1 MRLLLDTHVLLWVMA
16 DDSALSP
23 VARATIGAADVVYAS
38 TGSIWEVAIK
48 VGLGKLKIDVAT
60 FVRQLQAAGFEP
72 LDFTWSHAEMVR
84 QLPDIHRDPFDRMLI
99 AQALSEPLRFMTA
112 DKLLAQYSELVITV

>member
-1 MRLLLDTHVLLWVMA
+1 MRLLLDTHVLLWVMS

-23 VARATIGAADVVYAS
+23 VARATISAAEVVFAS
-38 TGSIWEVAIK
+38 SGSIWEVAIK
-48 VGLGKLKIDVAT
+48 AGLGKLEIDVGLFA
-60 FVRQLQAAGFEP
+60 RQLRVAGFEP
-72 LDFTWSHAEMVR
+72 LDFTWSHAELVR

-99 AQALSEPLRFMTA
+99 AQAISEPLRFMTA